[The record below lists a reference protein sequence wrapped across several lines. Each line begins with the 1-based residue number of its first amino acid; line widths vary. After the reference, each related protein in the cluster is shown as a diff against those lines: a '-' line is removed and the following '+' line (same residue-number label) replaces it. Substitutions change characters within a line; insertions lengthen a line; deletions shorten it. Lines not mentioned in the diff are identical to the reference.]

1 VHLFRSRPRFLAEA
15 QPRLKTGEDNRQFLA
30 EVHILFFRRSHEL
43 QSKRHHWKNY
53 KFIFKYVYKF
63 INSYI
68 LTIFYSIFYQLGNKT
83 NLLNLR

>member
-30 EVHILFFRRSHEL
+30 EVHIPTIFRRSHEL

-53 KFIFKYVYKF
+53 KFIFKY
-63 INSYI
+63 I
-68 LTIFYSIFYQLGNKT
+68 
-83 NLLNLR
+83 NLLIDTY